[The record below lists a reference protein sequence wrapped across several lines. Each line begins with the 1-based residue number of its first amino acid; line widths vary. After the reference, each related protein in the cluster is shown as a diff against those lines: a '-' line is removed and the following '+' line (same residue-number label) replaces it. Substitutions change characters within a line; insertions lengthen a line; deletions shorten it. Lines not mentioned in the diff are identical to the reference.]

1 MQGRFGLYGF
11 RLGLAIALSAAPGCP
26 AWIDRDAS
34 AQSSATGVA
43 VDERASEL
51 RAFRDRLRSNDEI
64 DRAAAFEIGLA
75 SSDPVARQMT
85 LKEAVRSK
93 YKDLQAFAL
102 RGWISSHSKIIVQ
115 LSYPDRPNE
124 ATVKMHEVYLGDG
137 MILEDISVTPNGEIM
152 VRHIRSGTSFTGQ
165 FTPGGLLLVANKA
178 GVAQSC
184 QINLSVVDDTL
195 LSGALRCSKLDPIVA
210 KAQID

>member
-1 MQGRFGLYGF
+1 MRGRFGLRGF
-11 RLGLAIALSAAPGCP
+11 RLGLAIALTTVLGCP
-26 AWIDRDAS
+26 AWIDPDAW
-34 AQSSATGVA
+34 AQPATGVA

-85 LKEAVRSK
+85 LKEAFRSK

-165 FTPGGLLLVANKA
+165 FTPG
-178 GVAQSC
+178 
-184 QINLSVVDDTL
+184 
-195 LSGALRCSKLDPIVA
+195 
-210 KAQID
+210 